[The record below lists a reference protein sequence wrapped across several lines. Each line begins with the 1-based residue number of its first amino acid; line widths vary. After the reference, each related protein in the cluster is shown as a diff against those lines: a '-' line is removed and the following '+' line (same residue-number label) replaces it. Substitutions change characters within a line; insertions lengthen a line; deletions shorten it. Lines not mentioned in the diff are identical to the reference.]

1 MRSVAL
7 LQRKLEAAAKRFIA
21 VSVFKP
27 RLDEHTMRGKRIF
40 RSANIEQAREMREV
54 ISHR

>member
-27 RLDEHTMRGKRIF
+27 RLDEHAMRGKRVF
-40 RSANIEQAREMREV
+40 RSANIEQAGEV
-54 ISHR
+54 RKMAGHR

>member
-27 RLDEHTMRGKRIF
+27 RLDEHAMRGKRVF

>member
-1 MRSVAL
+1 MRSVVL
-7 LQRKLEAAAKRFIA
+7 LKRKFKAAAKRFIA
-21 VSVFKP
+21 VKVFKP
-27 RLDEHTMRGKRIF
+27 RLDEHAMRGKRVF